1 MANVGFKW
9 GTQSSLSGYLNG
21 TKTVQEGAFY
31 LTTDTRRLFLGQSG
45 NQLIPIAETISTVSS
60 VANLP
65 STGNYAGQFYYAIQ
79 ENVLCIYNTSGAENK
94 WIQINPDTRVTS
106 IGFSKGE
113 SGDKVVTL
121 SLSQNNDG
129 GDTATAN
136 LTFSGDLV
144 SVGSNGTV
152 TIATPNLGISY
163 IDSEDAQSAS
173 DTLTLQLGTGKV
185 DFVAGSNIDFT
196 KTGDKVTISGTDQ
209 RVNSID
215 VIENNTE
222 NNALNPTGFSVYA
235 TMSGDGGN
243 TSRAGIINPRIK
255 TDSTGT
261 GTISFSNGVA
271 DLTGKYYT
279 KTEVD
284 RLITNFDAVEYKST
298 YVITK
303 SGSNYV
309 FPTENVHKGDMY
321 MISGVADGG
330 AQIGGQNVRIGDL
343 IIATGE
349 ENEQSGVIPANS
361 ITWELIPSG
370 NDVVTDT
377 TYGFEYVSDNSN
389 GSGIV
394 VKDENGNVISS
405 FKVKKGNKIS
415 LTSSESAEQGVVTI
429 AHEAITTNHNNDV
442 SAGSG
447 EMVVVT
453 GLTTSDGHVTE
464 VAKTAMKE
472 AVYVSSVDETLSVTN
487 NTAEIGLS
495 IGQKYRNGGSD
506 YGTAYTPSFKLQ
518 GSGLDVQKSGTDTVV
533 VSLNWGTF

>member
-9 GTQSSLSGYLNG
+9 GTQSSLSDYLNG

-45 NQLIPIAETISTVSS
+45 NQLIPIAETISIVNS

-65 STGNYAGQFYYAIQ
+65 STGNYIGQFYYAIQ

-106 IGFSKGE
+106 IGFSKGT

-129 GDTATAN
+129 GNIATAN

-152 TIATPNLGISY
+152 TVATPNLGVNYTEGTS
-163 IDSEDAQSAS
+163 STS

-185 DFVAGSNIDFT
+185 DLVAGSNIDFT
-196 KTGDKVTISGTDQ
+196 KTGDKVTVSGTDQ
-209 RVNSID
+209 RVTSIN
-215 VIENNTE
+215 VTE
-222 NNALNPTGFSVYA
+222 NDGSDETGFSVYA
-235 TMSGDGGN
+235 TMSGGN
-243 TSRAGIINPRIK
+243 TSNAGIIDPKIK
-255 TDSTGT
+255 TDTTQT
-261 GTISFSNGVA
+261 GTISFVDGVA

-284 RLITNFDAVEYKST
+284 NLITSFDAVEYKST
-298 YVITK
+298 YAITK
-303 SGSNYV
+303 SGNNYV
-309 FPTENVHKGDMY
+309 FPTSDVHKGDMY
-321 MISGVADGG
+321 MISGVADG
-330 AQIGGQNVRIGDL
+330 AKIGNKDVNIGDL

-349 ENEQSGVIPANS
+349 ENENGVIPAGS

-370 NDVVTDT
+370 NDIVTDT
-377 TYGFEYVSDNSN
+377 TYGFAYESNNN

-394 VKDENGNVISS
+394 VEDANGNVISS

-415 LTSSESAEQGVVTI
+415 LTSSESSDQGVVEI

-487 NTAEIGLS
+487 NTATIGLD
-495 IGQKYRNGGSD
+495 IGQKYRNGGSQ
-506 YGTAYTPSFKLQ
+506 YGTNFTPSFKLQ
-518 GSGLDVQKSGTDTVV
+518 GSGLTVEKSGTDTVV